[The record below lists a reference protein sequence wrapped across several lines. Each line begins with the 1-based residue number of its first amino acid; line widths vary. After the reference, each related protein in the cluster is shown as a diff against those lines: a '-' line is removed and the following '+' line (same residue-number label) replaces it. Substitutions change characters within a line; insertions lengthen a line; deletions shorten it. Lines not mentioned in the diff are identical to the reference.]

1 MELALRA
8 SAAPSPASTSR
19 SHPHKSYSLIKPTPP
34 STQFKPISVS
44 LPTTSA
50 ALSLLALFTSPNDA
64 KALAIS
70 KDQIMSSITQVES
83 VIEQAQ
89 EAGSGVLGFSQR
101 VFQVV
106 IEALK
111 PGVEAA
117 VPVLKK
123 AGDKALEIASP
134 AVSEASKMAE
144 EAMTSSGIDPDPVV
158 ETMASV
164 AQQTTKV
171 IDVAKSIAVS
181 AVEIISSSEPVVI
194 VDAVGAVF
202 LTSLLLPPIWS
213 VISYGLRGYKGTFL
227 VSIQLPIICWKR
239 ILMKKMESFTA
250 KDRAGNNR
258 VPFRARIVGV
268 MIRLEELPSKLRG
281 IVRNSKKVEA
291 EIIAL
296 KISYLKRISTRS
308 YIVIMDSY
316 CDTAKTVA
324 KALTSLGL
332 KNSWVLV
339 GGFSG
344 GKGWT
349 QSRLGTDSYNVTFA
363 EVLTPSRIIP
373 AAVKSFSATSSTAT
387 AVQGSQKLLPGN
399 NQ

>member
-34 STQFKPISVS
+34 RTQFKPISVS

-89 EAGSGVLGFSQR
+89 EAGSGVFGFSQR

-111 PGVEAA
+111 PGVDAA

-144 EAMTSSGIDPDPVV
+144 EAMMSSGIDPDPVV
-158 ETMASV
+158 ETMASA

-171 IDVAKSIAVS
+171 IDVAKSVAVS
-181 AVEIISSSEPVVI
+181 AVEIVSSSEPVVI
-194 VDAVGAVF
+194 VGAVGAVF

-213 VISYGLRGYKGTFL
+213 VISYGLRGYKGQLTPAQTLDLMSTQNYLL
-227 VSIQLPIICWKR
+227 VDVRSEKEKDKAGVPCLPSSAKNKLISIP
-239 ILMKKMESFTA
+239 
-250 KDRAGNNR
+250 
-258 VPFRARIVGV
+258 
-268 MIRLEELPSKLRG
+268 LEELPSKLRG

-291 EIIAL
+291 EIVAL

-308 YIVIMDSY
+308 YVVIMDSY
-316 CDTAKTVA
+316 CDTAKSVA

-363 EVLTPSRIIP
+363 EVLSPSRIIP
-373 AAVKSFSATSSTAT
+373 AAVKSFGATSSTAT